1 MVPAARADAATLR
14 ARLRAALEPAPAPE
28 VASGDRLAAVL
39 VPIVEEPTPAIVFTR
54 RSEALRRHAGEISF
68 PGGIVDPGETLAETA
83 LREAQEEIDLD
94 PELPVLV
101 GALSPVHTTMSAILV
116 VPFVGVLTELP
127 PLTLREA
134 EIAEILAFPV
144 ARLAAAEALV
154 EWDVAGRRWR
164 GWTYEMDGGTVWG
177 ATGAMLHELLEIV
190 RRQAPW
196 LIG

>member
-28 VASGDRLAAVL
+28 PAPGDRLAAVL

-54 RSEALRRHAGEISF
+54 RSEELRRHAGEISF
-68 PGGIVDPGETLAETA
+68 PGGIVDPGESLAEAA
-83 LREAQEEIDLD
+83 LREAQEEIGLD
-94 PELPVLV
+94 PELPVLI
-101 GALSPVHTTMSAILV
+101 GALSPVHTAVSAILV
-116 VPFVGVLTELP
+116 VPFVGMLAELP
-127 PLTLREA
+127 ALTPQEA
-134 EIAEILAFPV
+134 EIAEILAFPI
-144 ARLAAAEALV
+144 ARLARAESLV
-154 EWDVAGRRWR
+154 EWDIGGRRWK

-190 RRQAPW
+190 RTEAPW